1 MLYPAIRIRLPIN
14 IMAFSRLEIILLNP
28 NVSIHPRCTLC
39 TVGVEC
45 LVGFHFH
52 RLFLASLSEIVP
64 AWFVT
69 FVSSVVEDPLCAR
82 QLIIPD
88 PTSGLTG
95 RRTCTV
101 GGVLD
106 WVDRS
111 KAA

>member
-1 MLYPAIRIRLPIN
+1 MLLVPPCPSNRGKI
-14 IMAFSRLEIILLNP
+14 
-28 NVSIHPRCTLC
+28 TLC

-82 QLIIPD
+82 QLIFPD
-88 PTSGLTG
+88 PTSGVRG
-95 RRTCTV
+95 QRTLCAVPWTPL
-101 GGVLD
+101 LD
-106 WVDRS
+106 RIFFILWPFFAR
-111 KAA
+111 